1 MKRRCGWIRT
11 QETVLVQCTSAH
23 EFAMFTCAQPV
34 TSVLFRTAALP
45 SPRYARGMTT
55 LNARSVAVTL
65 CAMLFGVSLTSAQ
78 DLSRYREVAFG
89 SSVPAVLA
97 ITGANAA
104 DVKVIHQR
112 PALIRELAWRP
123 QYAIGRPVG
132 RSEAAREVTFRFY
145 DDELFSIIVVYDAR
159 LVEGLTNAD
168 IIAAASAV
176 YGPATLTPAA
186 SQPPAPAPA
195 GSINGTTAIA
205 RWQSADYEFTLM
217 REVYP
222 ETFRLIGVSRRLAT
236 AARAA
241 EIEARRLDQQEA
253 PRRLAEQAVA
263 DAERKR
269 AVADKTRT
277 TNKGEFRP

>member
-1 MKRRCGWIRT
+1 
-11 QETVLVQCTSAH
+11 
-23 EFAMFTCAQPV
+23 
-34 TSVLFRTAALP
+34 
-45 SPRYARGMTT
+45 MTT
-55 LNARSVAVTL
+55 FHARSVAVSV
-65 CAMLFGVSLTSAQ
+65 CAVLVGVSQLASAQ

-89 SSVPAVLA
+89 SSVSSVVA
-97 ITGANAA
+97 ITGSSVAA
-104 DVKVIHQR
+104 VKVIHQR
-112 PALIRELAWRP
+112 PALIQELAWRP
-123 QYAIGRPVG
+123 QYSVGRPVG

-145 DDELFSIIVVYDAR
+145 DDGLFSIIVVYDAR

-168 IIAAASAV
+168 IIAAVSAV
-176 YGPATLTPAA
+176 YGPATLTAAA
-186 SQPPAPAPA
+186 SQPPVPAPA

-205 RWQSADYEFTLM
+205 RWQSTDYEFTLM

-222 ETFRLIGVSRRLAT
+222 ETFRLLGVSKQLGT

-241 EIEARRLDQQEA
+241 EIEATRLDQQEA

-269 AVADKTRT
+269 AAEDKTRT

>member
-1 MKRRCGWIRT
+1 MTPLNVRSLA
-11 QETVLVQCTSAH
+11 VSV
-23 EFAMFTCAQPV
+23 CAV
-34 TSVLFRTAALP
+34 I
-45 SPRYARGMTT
+45 
-55 LNARSVAVTL
+55 
-65 CAMLFGVSLTSAQ
+65 FGVAPVAGAQ

-89 SSVPAVLA
+89 SSVSAVVA
-97 ITGANAA
+97 ITGTNAA
-104 DVKVIHQR
+104 DVKVIHER

-132 RSEAAREVTFRFY
+132 RSEAAREVTFRFV
-145 DDELFSIIVVYDAR
+145 DDELFSIIVVYDPR
-159 LVEGLTNAD
+159 LVAGLSNAD
-168 IIAAASAV
+168 LIDAVSVV

-186 SQPPAPAPA
+186 SQAPAPAPA
-195 GSINGTTAIA
+195 GAVNGTTAVA

-222 ETFRLIGVSRRLAT
+222 ETFRLIGVSRQLAT

-241 EIEARRLDQQEA
+241 EIEAKRLDQEEA

-269 AVADKTRT
+269 ADADKART